1 MDSLAKKLN
10 RYRDIIEQLL
20 TEIASVPYAYG
31 EVQDKTIFDRK
42 ADRYIVVSEG
52 FDKDGRV
59 NNIVSHIEIM
69 NSKVWLQADNT
80 DRVIARQLEEAGIP
94 KSDIVIGFRPAHI
107 RALME
112 YAVA

>member
-1 MDSLAKKLN
+1 MDSLARKLN
-10 RYRDIIEQLL
+10 RYRHIIEQLL

-31 EVQDKTIFDRK
+31 AVQDKTIFDRK

-59 NNIVSHIEIM
+59 NNIVSHIEIL
-69 NSKVWLQADNT
+69 NGKVWLQADNT

-94 KSDIVIGFRPAHI
+94 KSDLVIGFRPPDI
-107 RALME
+107 RALMD

>member
-1 MDSLAKKLN
+1 MDSLVQKLN

-59 NNIVSHIEIM
+59 NHIVGHLEII
-69 NSKVWLQADNT
+69 NGKVWIHENT
-80 DRVIARQLEEAGIP
+80 TNAC
-94 KSDIVIGFRPAHI
+94 KSLHFANQKKS
-107 RALME
+107 
-112 YAVA
+112 

>member
-1 MDSLAKKLN
+1 MDTLEDKLT
-10 RYRDIIEQLL
+10 RYRDIIENLL

-42 ADRYIVVSEG
+42 ADRYAVVSEG

-59 NNIVSHIEIM
+59 HHFVVHIEII
-69 NSKVWLQADNT
+69 NHKVWLQADNT
-80 DRVIARQLEEAGIP
+80 DRVIAHELEQAGIP
-94 KSDIVIGFRPAHI
+94 KSDIVLGFRPPHI
-107 RALME
+107 RSLTE